1 MSARLQHVAV
11 TFPPGE
17 GARVRD
23 FYGGVLGL
31 DEMAVPPE
39 VAHLGWIWFATSE
52 AGVELHFV
60 PHAIPPDPE
69 RVHHF
74 CLEVADLATARRR
87 VEGSGGTVTEPRARI
102 QGRDRLFTRDPLG
115 NLIELVAPLPAL

>member
-39 VAHLGWIWFATSE
+39 VAHLG
-52 AGVELHFV
+52 
-60 PHAIPPDPE
+60 
-69 RVHHF
+69 
-74 CLEVADLATARRR
+74 
-87 VEGSGGTVTEPRARI
+87 
-102 QGRDRLFTRDPLG
+102 
-115 NLIELVAPLPAL
+115 